1 MCFKIIL
8 LLMLLIGD
16 YQEGKK
22 SKVENIDKKFESI
35 ILGGGCFWCTEAIF
49 QRVKGITSVVSGYS
63 GGNVA
68 NPTYELVCTG
78 KTGHAEVVK
87 ITYDPK
93 VITLEEILEIFFST
107 HDPTTLNQQ
116 GADIGTQY
124 RSVIFYYN
132 ENQKRIAED
141 IIKKLESEKIWDKPI
156 VTELMEFKNFYK
168 AEDYHQNYYNNN
180 THQPYCSFVISPKLN
195 KLKKFFKEKLK

>member
-1 MCFKIIL
+1 
-8 LLMLLIGD
+8 MLLIGD